1 MNNQLLEK
9 GVRILHRGLLYLKKY
24 SPEILVATG
33 LVGGA
38 ATVVMASQATL
49 DLKNSTRGSR
59 TKVNNVKT
67 RRTKRTTKEYTT
79 LQYQRDLTGA
89 YLNYS
94 KDILDVYWKPAM
106 VGTASVVCI
115 LSGTGL
121 LRSRNAALAAAYSA
135 LDTAYTRYRDAVREQ
150 FGEDKELEIAHNGTL
165 EKCMVEDV
173 EGNKQEQNAIRVL
186 DGVSYSPYAAFFD
199 ELNNN
204 WEPNP
209 DTNLFFLQ
217 SVEKYSNHLLR
228 SRGHLFLNEVYDALG
243 IERRPAGQIVGWLY
257 EKSDGDGYIDFGI
270 NRNDSPQAL
279 AFVNGDEPSI
289 LLDFN
294 VDGPIFE
301 RI

>member
-9 GVRILHRGLLYLKKY
+9 GVRVLHRGLLYLKKY

-49 DLKNSTRGSR
+49 DLKNSTRGAR

-89 YLNYS
+89 YLNYA
-94 KDILDVYWKPAM
+94 KDIADVYWKPAI

-135 LDTAYTRYRDAVREQ
+135 IDQAYSKYREAVRKE

-165 EKCMVEDV
+165 EKCMVED
-173 EGNKQEQNAIRVL
+173 EDGNKQEQNAVRVL

-209 DTNLFFLQ
+209 NQNLFFLQ
-217 SVEKYSNHLLR
+217 SVEKYSNQLLR
-228 SRGHLFLNEVYDALG
+228 CRGHLFLNEVYDALG

-270 NRNDSPQAL
+270 TRTDSRQAL